1 MPLNLERLLKTL
13 GEWDNLIKIKI
24 NKMKK
29 TIIFAVSVIMF
40 TSCTT
45 NTTDSELR
53 TTNTDTTA
61 VAHELTD
68 VTDSTITTTY
78 TVTASETK

>member
-1 MPLNLERLLKTL
+1 
-13 GEWDNLIKIKI
+13 
-24 NKMKK
+24 MKK
-29 TIIFAVSVIMF
+29 TIIFAASVIMF

-61 VAHELTD
+61 VAQLTD

>member
-1 MPLNLERLLKTL
+1 
-13 GEWDNLIKIKI
+13 
-24 NKMKK
+24 MKK
-29 TIIFAVSVIMF
+29 TIIFAASVIMF

-45 NTTDSELR
+45 NTTDSELI
-53 TTNTDTTA
+53 TKTTDTTA
-61 VAHELTD
+61 VVNELTD

>member
-1 MPLNLERLLKTL
+1 
-13 GEWDNLIKIKI
+13 
-24 NKMKK
+24 MKK
-29 TIIFAVSVIMF
+29 TIIFAASVIMF

-45 NTTDSELR
+45 NTTDSELI
-53 TTNTDTTA
+53 TKTTDTTA
-61 VAHELTD
+61 VAQLTD